1 MTEQATQAAPAS
13 EPRVMTVVGAYETHD
28 KEGAELHGQPYD
40 TISVQE
46 LMTIERTH
54 VPKDQARWVLCSSY
68 AEFDGRHHKVQE
80 DKGEFVMLA
89 VDIDSGNILGREVAK
104 AVASFVG
111 KSQFLVYTSSSA
123 TQVNRKWRVLIP
135 LAMPE
140 KFDTWLAVMVALNE
154 HLAKAL
160 GVEPDRALERAGQP
174 IYLPNSA
181 PRRDGA
187 TPYEASDLKKGALFD
202 WRSAESAEAVLAVMQ
217 RQEDERMEREK
228 RQHEARQRMATASA
242 SPDNE
247 RSVIDQFNQA
257 HDLANVLA
265 ACGYKSGPRDS
276 WRSPLQSTSSYATK
290 VHEDGAGQYWTSMSM
305 SDFENGVGRH
315 THDGRA
321 CFGDAFDVWCYFN
334 FGNDRT
340 DAIKAAADQ
349 LGIKPAPTAAQSL
362 AERIRANQAAS
373 NPTGNRA
380 PAQSAPTPAADNVIE
395 FPEPVAKP
403 VAANKWEPWDDQP
416 ADAPAGSAA
425 VAPASRPE
433 AQQPAADTR
442 LLSFVQA
449 SHLPNWEPP
458 QELVEGMLIEG
469 GMTVVYGDSNTGKS
483 FLVLDMV
490 AHITL
495 GRPWFGKRVKRKAVV
510 YLAAESP
517 RSIMDRARAF
527 EEHLGAKLDDLFIV
541 NCPIDLHD
549 PNGDTAAVVD
559 TIEAIER
566 DFNVSIGCVVADTLA
581 RVMGGG
587 DENKAID
594 MGTVVKHIDLIRA
607 ATQAQFVV
615 IHHTGKDSAKGAR
628 GSSSLRAATDTEIE
642 VSDPGNGNP
651 KEFKVT
657 KQRDLPGKNDIQG
670 FTLKTVDLGVGVF
683 MNRITTCVVE
693 AAEATPQAAEHKL
706 SMTQRMIVDFIRTSP
721 MGGLRFG
728 EVAAKLKEW
737 KPKTAD
743 STVSH
748 NLKKLEADGFLYFQS
763 GQYRVGNGVA
773 SGPVFGSDDF

>member
-68 AEFDGRHHKVQE
+68 AGYDGRHHKVQE

-202 WRSAESAEAVLAVMQ
+202 WRSAESADAVLAVMQ
-217 RQEDERMEREK
+217 RQEDERLEREK

-242 SPDNE
+242 NPDNE

-290 VHEDGAGQYWTSMSM
+290 VHDDGAGQYWTSMSM

-380 PAQSAPTPAADNVIE
+380 TTPSAPTPAADNVIE

-416 ADAPAGSAA
+416 APTADSPT
-425 VAPASRPE
+425 VAPASQPE
-433 AQQPAADTR
+433 AQQPAASDTR

-495 GRPWFGKRVKRKAVV
+495 GRPWFGKRVKRRGVV

-517 RSIMDRARAF
+517 RSIMDRARAL

-549 PNGDTAAVVD
+549 PKGDTAAVVD
-559 TIEAIER
+559 TIKTIER

-594 MGTVVKHIDLIRA
+594 MGVVVKHIDLIRS
-607 ATQAQFVV
+607 ATAAQFIV

-628 GSSSLRAATDTEIE
+628 GSSSLRAATDTEVE
-642 VSDPGNGNP
+642 VSDAGNGNP

-670 FTLKTVDLGVGVF
+670 FTLKTVNLGVGVF
-683 MNRITTCVVE
+683 DNLITTCVVE
-693 AAEATPQAAEHKL
+693 QADAVAKDPTHNLKEVEL
-706 SMTQRMIVDFIRTSP
+706 EILDLLRDSP
-721 MGGLRFG
+721 TGGLRYR
-728 EVAAKLKEW
+728 ELIERVESASPATAKRY
-737 KPKTAD
+737 
-743 STVSH
+743 VSE
-748 NLKKLEADGFLYFQS
+748 LRKKGLIYSQS
-763 GQYRVGNGVA
+763 GQIRLG
-773 SGPVFGSDDF
+773 SGKTGIRQGSEF

>member
-28 KEGAELHGQPYD
+28 KEGSELHGKPYD

-68 AEFDGRHHKVQE
+68 AGYDGRHHKVQE

-89 VDIDSGNILGREVAK
+89 VDIDSGNIIGREVAK
-104 AVASFVG
+104 AVTSFVG

-140 KFDTWLAVMVALNE
+140 KFDTWLAIMVALNE

-181 PRRDGA
+181 PRKDGA
-187 TPYEASDLKKGALFD
+187 TPYEASTLKNGALFD
-202 WRSAESAEAVLAVMQ
+202 WRSAESADAVLAVMQ
-217 RQEDERMEREK
+217 RQEDERLERER

-242 SPDNE
+242 NPDNE

-380 PAQSAPTPAADNVIE
+380 TTPAPTTDNVIE

-416 ADAPAGSAA
+416 ADAQADSPT
-425 VAPASRPE
+425 VAPASQPE

-490 AHITL
+490 AHISL
-495 GRPWFGKRVKRKAVV
+495 GRPWFGKRVKRKGVV
-510 YLAAESP
+510 YLAAESH
-517 RSIMDRARAF
+517 RSIMDRARAL
-527 EEHLGAKLDDLFIV
+527 EDSLGEKLDHLFIST
-541 NCPIDLHD
+541 CPIDLYD
-549 PNGDTAAVVD
+549 PQGDAMAVVD
-559 TIEAIER
+559 TIKTIER
-566 DFNVSIGCVVADTLA
+566 DFNVSIGCVVVDTLA
-581 RVMGGG
+581 RAMGGG
-587 DENKAID
+587 DENKTPD
-594 MGTVVKHIDLIRA
+594 MGQFVKHGDLIRS
-607 ATQAQFVV
+607 ATAAQFIVV
-615 IHHTGKDSAKGAR
+615 HHTGKDSAKGAR

-642 VSDPGNGNP
+642 VSDPGNDSP

-670 FTLKTVDLGVGVF
+670 FTLRTVNLGVGVF
-683 MNRITTCVVE
+683 DNLITTCVVE
-693 AAEATPQAAEHKL
+693 QAEAVGKDPADYLKDGEL
-706 SMTQRMIVDFIRTSP
+706 EILDMLRDSP
-721 MGGLRFG
+721 TGGLRYQQII
-728 EVAAKLKEW
+728 EQMQSVSKPTAKRYVRSLRKQGLIYE
-737 KPKTAD
+737 
-743 STVSH
+743 
-748 NLKKLEADGFLYFQS
+748 QS
-763 GQYRVGNGVA
+763 GQYRLGNGKTNVRQT
-773 SGPVFGSDDF
+773 GGEF